1 MKVPITQSK
10 EWQKLQDDLGEKSF
24 YKMED
29 NYQYLAILKSTPVGN
44 YIYCPYGPIA
54 NDKAAFKQAIESLKN
69 LAKEQTAVFIRVEPF
84 NREEAKCLPE
94 NTKKSTDLNP
104 AETWLLDLTGSDD
117 DLKAK
122 LPSRLLRYYR
132 QAEKKG
138 ITIEQSHDVSDIHYL
153 LDLQRLL
160 PAKRELAPSPKNT

>member
-54 NDKAAFKQAIESLKN
+54 NDKAAFK
-69 LAKEQTAVFIRVEPF
+69 
-84 NREEAKCLPE
+84 
-94 NTKKSTDLNP
+94 
-104 AETWLLDLTGSDD
+104 
-117 DLKAK
+117 
-122 LPSRLLRYYR
+122 
-132 QAEKKG
+132 
-138 ITIEQSHDVSDIHYL
+138 
-153 LDLQRLL
+153 
-160 PAKRELAPSPKNT
+160 